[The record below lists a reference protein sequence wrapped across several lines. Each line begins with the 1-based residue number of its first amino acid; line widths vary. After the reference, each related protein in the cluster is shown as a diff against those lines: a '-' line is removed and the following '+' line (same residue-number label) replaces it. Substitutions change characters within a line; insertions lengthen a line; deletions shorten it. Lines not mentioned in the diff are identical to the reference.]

1 MLAFSIDNLLF
12 LLLIAVAALFQLLS
26 KVVSKARKNE
36 SGETP
41 EPPTPQT
48 PRPIQRTPR
57 ESDADRI
64 RKFLEA
70 LGQPPSSTPPP
81 SVLPRTDIPPRRLA
95 PVQPPPVIPGAWRL
109 PRERREKPDV
119 TQRESAPLEQPSG
132 LKQVVP
138 PLVPPPA
145 APAFEV
151 HEALP
156 VELQQ
161 PQIITPQAEAY
172 ALPTALAVAKAADFK
187 KDIATLLASKS
198 SLREVI
204 LLREILGTP
213 RGLQALDANTIGV
226 AL

>member
-1 MLAFSIDNLLF
+1 MLAFSLDNLLF

-36 SGETP
+36 SDETP
-41 EPPTPQT
+41 DSSTQQT
-48 PRPIQRTPR
+48 PRPIQRAPR

-81 SVLPRTDIPPRRLA
+81 AVLPRTDIPPRRLA
-95 PVQPPPVIPGAWRL
+95 PVQPPPVIPGAWQL
-109 PRERREKPDV
+109 PRQRREKPDV
-119 TQRESAPLEQPSG
+119 TQRESAPLEQPSA

-138 PLVPPPA
+138 PPVSPPA

-151 HEALP
+151 REALP
-156 VELQQ
+156 VEFQQ

-172 ALPTALAVAKAADFK
+172 AAPMAFGVAKTADFK
-187 KDIATLLASKS
+187 TDIGTLLASKS
-198 SLREVI
+198 SLREII

-213 RGLQALDANTIGV
+213 RGLQALDAT
-226 AL
+226 L

>member
-1 MLAFSIDNLLF
+1 MLAFSLDNLLF

-26 KVVSKARKNE
+26 KAVSKGRKSE
-36 SGETP
+36 SDKTSES
-41 EPPTPQT
+41 PTPQT
-48 PRPIQRTPR
+48 PRPIQRAPR
-57 ESDADRI
+57 EPNADRI

-70 LGQPPSSTPPP
+70 LGQPTSSTPPP
-81 SVLPRTDIPPRRLA
+81 PVVPRTDIPPRRLA
-95 PVQPPPVIPGAWRL
+95 PVQPPPVIPGAWGL
-109 PRERREKPDV
+109 PRERRAKPHV
-119 TQRESAPLEQPSG
+119 TQRERAPVEPPSG

-138 PLVPPPA
+138 PPASPPV

-161 PQIITPQAEAY
+161 VPIITPLSEAY
-172 ALPTALAVAKAADFK
+172 ATPKALGVAKAADFK
-187 KDIATLLASKS
+187 TDIATLLASKS

-213 RGLQALDANTIGV
+213 RGLQAMDAT
-226 AL
+226 L

>member
-1 MLAFSIDNLLF
+1 MIAFSLDNLLF

-26 KVVSKARKNE
+26 KAVSKARKSE
-36 SGETP
+36 SDETSESP
-41 EPPTPQT
+41 EGQT
-48 PRPIQRTPR
+48 PRPIQRAPR

-70 LGQPPSSTPPP
+70 LGQPPSSTPPRP
-81 SVLPRTDIPPRRLA
+81 VLPRTDIPPRRLA
-95 PVQPPPVIPGAWRL
+95 PVQPPPLTPGVWRL

-119 TQRESAPLEQPSG
+119 SQRESAPVEQPSE
-132 LKQVVP
+132 LEQIAP
-138 PLVPPPA
+138 PLVPPPV

-151 HEALP
+151 QEALP

-161 PQIITPQAEAY
+161 PPIIKTPVEAY
-172 ALPTALAVAKAADFK
+172 AAPKASGVLTTADFK
-187 KDIATLLASKS
+187 ANIATLLASKS

-213 RGLQALDANTIGV
+213 RGLQVLD
-226 AL
+226 LL